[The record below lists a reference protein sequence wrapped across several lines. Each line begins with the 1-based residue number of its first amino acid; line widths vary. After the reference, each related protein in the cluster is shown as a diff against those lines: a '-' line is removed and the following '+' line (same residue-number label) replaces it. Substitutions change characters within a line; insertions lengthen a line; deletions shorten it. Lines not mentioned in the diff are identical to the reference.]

1 MKKTL
6 IYSLLFCLTALAG
19 NVRGQVPDEPQA
31 EGQQAEQ
38 RKEMTALER
47 YQRDM
52 TTTPYKVK
60 HSVKKQRRV
69 ETRKGTRQLKHNNLS
84 NSVNHFRLAL
94 GADSMYHKAQ
104 YNRAIAHGQLQQ
116 LDTALAYYQ
125 RCVDNPAAKPEVRA
139 KAYYNAGNIML
150 RHALAARDTGGYDH
164 QSLVVAINQYQASL
178 RIDPKNSDAQHN
190 LSIAKQLLRPESQQ
204 SNGGGG
210 GQNDQNQQQQ
220 QDQQNKDQQNQDQ
233 NKDNQDQQKDQ
244 QNKDNQNQQD
254 QQQQQQK
261 QQQPQGTREAE
272 QMLNALKNNE
282 QQTIK
287 RLQQEEA
294 KRDKRKG
301 LGIGRP
307 EKDW

>member
-6 IYSLLFCLTALAG
+6 IYTLLFCLTTLALPAQ
-19 NVRGQVPDEPQA
+19 GQVADDPEA
-31 EGQQAEQ
+31 EGQPTTQ
-38 RKEMTALER
+38 RKEMTPLER

-69 ETRKGTRQLKHNNLS
+69 ETRKGTRQMNHNKLS
-84 NSVNHFRLAL
+84 NSVTHYRLAL
-94 GADSMYHKAQ
+94 GVDSMYHKAQ

-125 RCVDNPAAKPEVRA
+125 RCVDNPASKPEVRA

-150 RHALAARDTGGYDH
+150 RHALQVRDTGGYDH
-164 QSLVVAINQYQASL
+164 QSLVGAINQYQASL
-178 RIDPKNSDAQHN
+178 RIDPTNSDAQHN

-204 SNGGGG
+204 SDGGGG

-220 QDQQNKDQQNQDQ
+220 DQQNKDQQN
-233 NKDNQDQQKDQ
+233 KDQQDKDKDQQQDQ
-244 QNKDNQNQQD
+244 QNKDDQGQQD

-261 QQQPQGTREAE
+261 QQQQQGTREAE

-294 KRDKRKG
+294 KREKRKG
-301 LGIGRP
+301 FGGRP